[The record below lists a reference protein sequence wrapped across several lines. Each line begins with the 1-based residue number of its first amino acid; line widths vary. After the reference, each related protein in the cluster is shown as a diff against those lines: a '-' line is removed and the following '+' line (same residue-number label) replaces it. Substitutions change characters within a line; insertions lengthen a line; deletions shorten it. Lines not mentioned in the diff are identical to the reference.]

1 MNRLLRDVQYNRIV
15 FKIHL
20 EKKRVQRYKIMDED
34 ETLNDGSFLQEAA
47 YA

>member
-1 MNRLLRDVQYNRIV
+1 M

-20 EKKRVQRYKIMDED
+20 EEKQVQRYKIIDED

-47 YA
+47 YAEFLLI